1 MLTRAREVRSTD
13 QGAGMSMHDLANL
26 AAALAAPGQPATGL
40 AALDAALAAAV
51 GHRLLTV
58 LVLDEARGVNR
69 RFYSSRPEA
78 YPVGG
83 EKPIR
88 RESELYRFVVQQGVA
103 RVCRDRQDVVRAF
116 PDHDLILSLGC
127 ESAVNVPVRWD
138 GRTLGA
144 LNLLHEAGYYGE
156 AQLPALSVFAA
167 LAVAPILRILG
178 ERG

>member
-1 MLTRAREVRSTD
+1 
-13 QGAGMSMHDLANL
+13 MSMRNLADL
-26 AAALAAPGQPATGL
+26 AAALAAPGQPETSL

-51 GHRLLTV
+51 GHRLFTV
-58 LVLDEARGVNR
+58 LVLDEARGVSR
-69 RFYSSRPEA
+69 RFHTSRPDA
-78 YPVGG
+78 YPAGG

-88 RESELYRFVVQQGVA
+88 RASELYRLVVQQGIA
-103 RVCRDRQDVVRAF
+103 RFCRDREDIVRAF

-144 LNLLHEAGYYGE
+144 LNLLHEAGHYSE

-178 ERG
+178 EHGR